1 MNSFSCLWF
10 FEGYGDHR
18 DIHVRSHSFPT
29 RRSSDVK
36 TCPEL
41 DGQKEFPIDAR
52 LGRAIAQGEGGGDVE
67 DGKTGDHGEGPGQRR
82 THMMAEKTGEGH
94 PRRRSLCHGLCKC
107 GRLREFQAHPEAEA
121 DEYGAGKEGKAPTP
135 IDELRFAQKCAEQ
148 QKQTIGRSEEH
159 TSELQYIMRT

>member
-1 MNSFSCLWF
+1 MRISDW
-10 FEGYGDHR
+10 
-18 DIHVRSHSFPT
+18 
-29 RRSSDVK
+29 SSDV
-36 TCPEL
+36 CSSDL
-41 DGQKEFPIDAR
+41 FPIDAR

-148 QKQTIGRSEEH
+148 QKQTIGCNEPHWCAQLWRTEEH
-159 TSELQYIMRT
+159 